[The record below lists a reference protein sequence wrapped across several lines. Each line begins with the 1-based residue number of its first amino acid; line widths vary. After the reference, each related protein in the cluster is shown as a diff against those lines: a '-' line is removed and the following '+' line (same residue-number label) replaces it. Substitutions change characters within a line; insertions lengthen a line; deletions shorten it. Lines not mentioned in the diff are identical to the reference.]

1 MSKHTTIKVA
11 AAQYIDHD
19 DCLAA
24 AAEDYV
30 SEHPVAAGYDL
41 AARWQDDERD
51 AILLDVPNVELC
63 NLDER
68 LRDTKHPPPK
78 VEGFSE

>member
-19 DCLAA
+19 DHDDCLAA

-30 SEHPVAAGYDL
+30 SEHPAAAGYDSCL
-41 AARWQDDERD
+41 STGC
-51 AILLDVPNVELC
+51 LLHL
-63 NLDER
+63 
-68 LRDTKHPPPK
+68 
-78 VEGFSE
+78 